1 MADRRSA
8 AVGTEPLYPIRAV
21 SRMTGLSVD
30 TLRAWERRYDAVV
43 PTRNDRGRVYSE
55 AQVARLKRLDELVKL
70 GHAIGTIARA
80 TDDEL
85 DQMLR
90 GADAH
95 AARPEPPP
103 VANLEALTSA
113 LDRYDLEA
121 VEATL
126 NRYAVLLPPRELVF
140 SVVLPL
146 LNHIGERWQSGRLR
160 PSQEHLVSAV
170 IRSML
175 GGSLRAIAR
184 PTGSPRVVFATPS
197 GDRHELGLLC
207 AALLAAAAGYGVLY
221 LGPDLPAADIFHAAE
236 WSGARVIV
244 LSLTAPAVIPP
255 GEITALA
262 AAAPKCEVWVGGP
275 AASQLLTSAR
285 AGMRYIAALTD
296 IVPMLDRHA
305 R

>member
-1 MADRRSA
+1 MADHLRREIA
-8 AVGTEPLYPIRAV
+8 QPLYPIRAV
-21 SRMTGLSVD
+21 SKMTGLSVD
-30 TLRAWERRYDAVV
+30 TLRAWERRYEAVV

-55 AQVARLKRLDELVKL
+55 AQVARLKRLDELVKQ

-80 TDDEL
+80 TDAEL
-85 DQMLR
+85 EEMLR

-121 VEATL
+121 VETTL

-146 LNHIGERWQSGRLR
+146 LQQVGERWEAGRLR
-160 PSQEHLVSAV
+160 PSHEHLVSAI
-170 IRSML
+170 IRSVL
-175 GGSLRAIAR
+175 GGLLRAIAR

-207 AALLAAAAGYGVLY
+207 AALLTATAGYGVLY
-221 LGPDLPAADIFHAAE
+221 LGADLPASDIFHVAE
-236 WSGARVIV
+236 SAGARIIV
-244 LSLTAPAVIPP
+244 LSLTVPEAVPP
-255 GEITALA
+255 SEIAALA
-262 AAAPKCEVWVGGP
+262 ALAPACEVWVGGP
-275 AASQLLTSAR
+275 AASQLLTSTR
-285 AGMRYIAALTD
+285 AGMRYIAALAD
-296 IVPMLDRHA
+296 VVPMLDRHA

>member
-1 MADRRSA
+1 
-8 AVGTEPLYPIRAV
+8 
-21 SRMTGLSVD
+21 MTGLSVD
-30 TLRAWERRYDAVV
+30 TLRAWERRYEAVV

-184 PTGSPRVVFATPS
+184 PTGSPRVVFATRPAIVTNWGCCAPHCSPPPPATACSISALTCRPPTSSTPPS
-197 GDRHELGLLC
+197 GR
-207 AALLAAAAGYGVLY
+207 
-221 LGPDLPAADIFHAAE
+221 
-236 WSGARVIV
+236 
-244 LSLTAPAVIPP
+244 
-255 GEITALA
+255 
-262 AAAPKCEVWVGGP
+262 GP
-275 AASQLLTSAR
+275 ASSCSA
-285 AGMRYIAALTD
+285 
-296 IVPMLDRHA
+296 
-305 R
+305 